1 MQMST
6 NKQLEKLKLTLLC
19 KKHLILYKIH
29 KKKSKQLD
37 TVCLHL
43 VTLLFIY
50 KNCIHTHLLIN
61 PLKCSSD
68 ISELSSPGSSFQIF
82 VAV

>member
-1 MQMST
+1 MYI
-6 NKQLEKLKLTLLC
+6 K
-19 KKHLILYKIH
+19 Y
-29 KKKSKQLD
+29 KKSEQLD

-50 KNCIHTHLLIN
+50 KKLHLHLSPSYLLIN

-68 ISELSSPGSSFQIF
+68 ISDLSSPGSSFQSF
-82 VAV
+82 VAA